1 MAILI
6 GDLNAKTGSDNS
18 GYEEV
23 MGRQWLGKMNKNGE
37 ILADLCAFNNTIIG
51 RSVITH
57 RRIHVTTRVGITGS
71 QNRKSNQPYLHRRNV
86 RKFNAGCDS
95 TEGGGCCFEQ
105 PSGVG
110 QNEDEANEERGQEG
124 RATEHCTKW
133 TS

>member
-23 MGRQWLGKMNKNGE
+23 MGRQWLGKMNENGE

-86 RKFNAGCDS
+86 KKFNAGCES
-95 TEGGGCCFEQ
+95 TEGA
-105 PSGVG
+105 G
-110 QNEDEANEERGQEG
+110 QNKDEANEERGQEG